1 MSIFEIISA
10 IVLILACAFIVVVIL
25 LKDTKTQMSQ
35 QISGTTSDSF
45 YQKNVGRTKEAILNK
60 ATIVATV
67 LFFVLAV
74 AVNLINVYSKN
85 ANADSAANSTT
96 SAAVSSDTESD
107 NEGGTSAEENSE
119 SPESP
124 EAVSE

>member
-1 MSIFEIISA
+1 MSVFEIISA

-25 LKDTKTQMSQ
+25 LKETKTRMSQ

-45 YQKNVGRTKEAILNK
+45 YQKNVGRTKEAMLNK

-74 AVNLINVYSKN
+74 AVNLINVYSKD
-85 ANADSAANSTT
+85 ANADNT
-96 SAAVSSDTESD
+96 SSPASVAVSSDTESD
-107 NEGGTSAEENSE
+107 NESVTSAEESSEGSE
-119 SPESP
+119 SS

>member
-1 MSIFEIISA
+1 MSVFEIISA

-25 LKDTKTQMSQ
+25 LKETKTRMSQ

-45 YQKNVGRTKEAILNK
+45 YQKNVGRTKEAMLNK

-74 AVNLINVYSKN
+74 AVNLINVYSKD
-85 ANADSAANSTT
+85 ANADNTSSSANATVN
-96 SAAVSSDTESD
+96 SDTESD
-107 NEGGTSAEENSE
+107 NESVTSTEESSEGSE
-119 SPESP
+119 SS